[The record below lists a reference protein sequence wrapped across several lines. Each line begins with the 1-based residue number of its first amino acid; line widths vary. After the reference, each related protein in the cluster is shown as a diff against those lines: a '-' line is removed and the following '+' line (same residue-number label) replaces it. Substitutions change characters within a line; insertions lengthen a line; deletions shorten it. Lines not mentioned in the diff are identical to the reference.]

1 MGYSLKYK
9 KGTTITNAFQ
19 KILDESNRKPNKIWM
34 DKGSEFYNR
43 SMKSWLE
50 KNAIKIYS
58 LYSKGKYVF
67 AEWLIRALKNKVYKY
82 MTSISKNLYIDK
94 LDDIVNI
101 YNNIYHRKIE
111 MKLVNVKAKRIHWL

>member
-19 KILDESNRKPNKIWM
+19 KILDESNRKPNKIWI

-58 LYSKGKYVF
+58 LYSKGKYVV

-111 MKLVNVKAKRIHWL
+111 MKPVNVKAKRIHWL